1 MLKFQK
7 SVQCEAN
14 SSIITKN
21 ISFMLSKR
29 CLEHTIMCKISL
41 QKRVVFF
48 ENKLTQCAGKVKD
61 LGKAGG
67 CVAGALTKSQAVK
80 QYQFNFKK
88 FLFKSDSKFV
98 GKIPQAP
105 NRYAINFASD
115 IYRKIAISEN
125 FK

>member
-1 MLKFQK
+1 MRGKLFNNYKKYKLHVVKKMFRAHYNVQNLIAEK
-7 SVQCEAN
+7 SC
-14 SSIITKN
+14 
-21 ISFMLSKR
+21 
-29 CLEHTIMCKISL
+29 
-41 QKRVVFF
+41 FF

-67 CVAGALTKSQAVK
+67 CVAGALTESQAVK

-88 FLFKSDSKFV
+88 FLFKSDLKFV